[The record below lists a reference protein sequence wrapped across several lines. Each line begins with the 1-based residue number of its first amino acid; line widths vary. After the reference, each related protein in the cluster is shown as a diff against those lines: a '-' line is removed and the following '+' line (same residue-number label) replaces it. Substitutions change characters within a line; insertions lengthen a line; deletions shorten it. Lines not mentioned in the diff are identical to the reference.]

1 MKKIRKQRRIRKSR
15 SRVAVLNFQRIY
27 LLLFFVIVSSL
38 ALYLYFLFAS
48 IYYTSLAK
56 NTRFQLSK
64 LNSEISSLEADY
76 VQVYESIDS
85 AELSDSFVKL
95 SAGAK
100 EFVNVDTVLGRA
112 N

>member
-1 MKKIRKQRRIRKSR
+1 MFR
-15 SRVAVLNFQRIY
+15 FQRVY
-27 LLLFFVIVSSL
+27 LVLSFVIFSSL

-48 IYYTSLAK
+48 IYYTSVAK

-76 VQVYESIDS
+76 VQAYESIDS

-100 EFVNVDTVLGRA
+100 EFVKADTVLGRA